1 MSAFESDPQAA
12 RFVPPTTNVHRSS
25 SFGIS
30 DVVVVVVVVVVVEA
44 VLRPSLELLEDVDET
59 LEESKSS
66 AKDLGCAFEG

>member
-12 RFVPPTTNVHRSS
+12 RFVPPTTNAHRSS

-30 DVVVVVVVVVVVEA
+30 DVVVVVVVEA